1 MKKERSLGFSQK
13 GEKYYAKGS
22 FFDED
27 KTFDGR
33 LLRVER
39 RVARDPGVPDSKRL
53 YSFHTFVIQKGA
65 KNRTY
70 VFKGVKEIDLTG
82 YFK

>member
-1 MKKERSLGFSQK
+1 MQVNEKERSLGFSRK
-13 GEKYYAKGS
+13 GEILCQRK

-39 RVARDPGVPDSKRL
+39 CVARDPGVPDSKRL
-53 YSFHTFVIQKGA
+53 YSFHTFVIQKR
-65 KNRTY
+65 K
-70 VFKGVKEIDLTG
+70 TG
-82 YFK
+82 PMSLKA

>member
-1 MKKERSLGFSQK
+1 MKKECSLGFSQK
-13 GEKYYAKGS
+13 GKKYYAKGS

-33 LLRVER
+33 LMRVER
-39 RVARDPGVPDSKRL
+39 HVARDPRAPDSKRL

-65 KNRTY
+65 KPGPMSL
-70 VFKGVKEIDLTG
+70 KA
-82 YFK
+82 